1 MRVAQVRHHLL
12 HGTASGLIAC
22 LIVILALAGCGAG
35 DDADKAAGAD
45 AQTQKAKAI
54 TSGEGAQKLLD
65 PEVREIALLQSLQ
78 STPSWTGDFDG
89 MVKRRA
95 IRVLL
100 SPGRTSYFLDGAVQR
115 GVTYDAMVA
124 FEKFVNTRMGRGK
137 PRIHVVLLP
146 VSRDLLV
153 PALLS
158 GLGDLV
164 AANMTITDLRRKKVS
179 FSKPFLTGV
188 RELVVTGPAAPKI
201 SSLEDLS
208 NQDVWVRP
216 NSSFHES
223 LVKLNKRLDSEGVK
237 PVVIRD
243 ADPHLETEDL
253 LEMVNA
259 GIIDITIADS
269 HIANFWDQIFHEMKV
284 HEDLAIRT
292 GGKIAWMFR
301 KKSPQLAKE
310 VNAFVATMREGTLM
324 GNMLFRKY
332 LENTKWVHN
341 ATAGTDLKRY
351 EATVKFF
358 KKYSKKYDFD
368 YLMMVAQG
376 YQESRLDQHVRS
388 SAGAIGIM
396 QLLPST
402 AADPS
407 VGIKDIRKAEPN
419 VHAGIKYMR
428 WIVDNYFKDE
438 DLDPVQQTLFAFA
451 SYNAG
456 PNRIQSLRRKAKKR
470 GLDPNVWFDNVEIIA
485 AEEIGQETVRYVS
498 NIYKYYLAY
507 TLLANQE
514 ARRENAIKTTKE
526 ES

>member
-1 MRVAQVRHHLL
+1 
-12 HGTASGLIAC
+12 
-22 LIVILALAGCGAG
+22 
-35 DDADKAAGAD
+35 
-45 AQTQKAKAI
+45 
-54 TSGEGAQKLLD
+54 
-65 PEVREIALLQSLQ
+65 
-78 STPSWTGDFDG
+78 
-89 MVKRRA
+89 
-95 IRVLL
+95 
-100 SPGRTSYFLDGAVQR
+100 
-115 GVTYDAMVA
+115 
-124 FEKFVNTRMGRGK
+124 
-137 PRIHVVLLP
+137 
-146 VSRDLLV
+146 
-153 PALLS
+153 
-158 GLGDLV
+158 
-164 AANMTITDLRRKKVS
+164 
-179 FSKPFLTGV
+179 
-188 RELVVTGPAAPKI
+188 
-201 SSLEDLS
+201 
-208 NQDVWVRP
+208 
-216 NSSFHES
+216 
-223 LVKLNKRLDSEGVK
+223 
-237 PVVIRD
+237 
-243 ADPHLETEDL
+243 
-253 LEMVNA
+253 
-259 GIIDITIADS
+259 
-269 HIANFWDQIFHEMKV
+269 
-284 HEDLAIRT
+284 
-292 GGKIAWMFR
+292 MFR